1 MLLPVPIVD
10 VHHAMQGAPE
20 VFKPFSFVFFQKLGI
35 NDYHMAKDEFL
46 TVPIVDVYHGMQ
58 NVPEVL
64 KPFAF
69 VSFQKLGTMNYPK
82 KQVFN
87 LYQLRHCAYITYSVK
102 T

>member
-1 MLLPVPIVD
+1 MYDMANENVINYLMRSFQSPLSMYTMY
-10 VHHAMQGAPE
+10 MQGA
-20 VFKPFSFVFFQKLGI
+20 
-35 NDYHMAKDEFL
+35 
-46 TVPIVDVYHGMQ
+46 
-58 NVPEVL
+58 PEVL

-102 T
+102 TWFLKNLSVPT